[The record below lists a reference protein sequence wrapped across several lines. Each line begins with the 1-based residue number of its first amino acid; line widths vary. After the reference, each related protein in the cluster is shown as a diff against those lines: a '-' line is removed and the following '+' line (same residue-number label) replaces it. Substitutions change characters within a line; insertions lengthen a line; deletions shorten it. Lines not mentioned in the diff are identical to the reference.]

1 MVLGA
6 PLNSASGVGCRPE
19 PCVTDQRRPQG
30 PGSTNTTTLLTLYLP
45 CVLEYRVRRTQ
56 FVNLVLS
63 MSFVLYPDLWVHG
76 QASCNVLGSGI
87 TKNYLISLFVI
98 DHFGVLLFVVLEN
111 EEKVNCELL
120 EVLTGGEMAQ
130 TAGVLAEPTDSGW
143 PDARVPEWPE
153 TCMEISE
160 MDIYLI

>member
-1 MVLGA
+1 
-6 PLNSASGVGCRPE
+6 
-19 PCVTDQRRPQG
+19 
-30 PGSTNTTTLLTLYLP
+30 
-45 CVLEYRVRRTQ
+45 
-56 FVNLVLS
+56 

>member
-1 MVLGA
+1 M
-6 PLNSASGVGCRPE
+6 
-19 PCVTDQRRPQG
+19 
-30 PGSTNTTTLLTLYLP
+30 
-45 CVLEYRVRRTQ
+45 
-56 FVNLVLS
+56 
-63 MSFVLYPDLWVHG
+63 
-76 QASCNVLGSGI
+76 LGSGI

>member
-1 MVLGA
+1 
-6 PLNSASGVGCRPE
+6 
-19 PCVTDQRRPQG
+19 
-30 PGSTNTTTLLTLYLP
+30 
-45 CVLEYRVRRTQ
+45 
-56 FVNLVLS
+56 

-143 PDARVPEWPE
+143 PDARCQSGQRHAWKSQKWTSISSEQSWNE
-153 TCMEISE
+153 TPLNNFSTIILQILGGHLKILVVTSSFVQSGAIANA
-160 MDIYLI
+160 DICLIFFQDLFLM

>member
-1 MVLGA
+1 
-6 PLNSASGVGCRPE
+6 
-19 PCVTDQRRPQG
+19 
-30 PGSTNTTTLLTLYLP
+30 
-45 CVLEYRVRRTQ
+45 
-56 FVNLVLS
+56 

-143 PDARVPEWPE
+143 PDARCQSGQRHAWKSQKW
-153 TCMEISE
+153 TYISSE
-160 MDIYLI
+160 QSWK